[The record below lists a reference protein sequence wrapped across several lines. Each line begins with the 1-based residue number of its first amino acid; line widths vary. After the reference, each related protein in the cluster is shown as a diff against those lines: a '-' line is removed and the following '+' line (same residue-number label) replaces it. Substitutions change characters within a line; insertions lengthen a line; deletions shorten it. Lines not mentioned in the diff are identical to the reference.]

1 MEVLGG
7 YVGVS
12 PHLFYIY
19 ELTLLEGLVDTTRL
33 NVDTIITYLWDTT
46 I

>member
-1 MEVLGG
+1 M
-7 YVGVS
+7 GVS

-19 ELTLLEGLVDTTRL
+19 ELTLLEGLVDATRL
-33 NVDTIITYLWDTT
+33 NVNVDTIITYLWDTT

>member
-1 MEVLGG
+1 M
-7 YVGVS
+7 GVS

-19 ELTLLEGLVDTTRL
+19 ELTLLKELVDATRL

>member
-19 ELTLLEGLVDTTRL
+19 ELTLLEELVDATRL
-33 NVDTIITYLWDTT
+33 NVDTIIIYLWDTT